1 MNLHTLPR
9 ITMEQA
15 RARGYVIDYP
25 QHPAGVGTPISDI
38 YGDDS
43 GRTRSF
49 DYFVVDP
56 RTPIAGWLCEGTYSG
71 PAFLAGRTR
80 EDALRAVEQSHPSH
94 TKES

>member
-1 MNLHTLPR
+1 MKLHTLPR
-9 ITMEQA
+9 ITLEQA

-25 QHPAGVGTPISDI
+25 QHPAGVGTPIGNI

-80 EDALRAVEQSHPSH
+80 EDALRAIEQSHPSH
-94 TKES
+94 TQES